1 MVYLI
6 SLTLK
11 HKQVSF
17 IERCLQRKMSYRNMI
32 SLFSHLCVQEK
43 TREVEVMNIYTQ
55 RIPRSLQRPSPPP
68 TPALPSITHQSSQ
81 TTISCPPFKSVSMQ
95 HRSQMKT
102 AASQTEVA
110 SLSHRT
116 DSSTQTMAPEISPA
130 AATNQPSMTI
140 IHTEA
145 KGEKQTPQIEK
156 TGVLHGVGEKSTTFE
171 AQRSKE
177 ELLQRLRMLDGQKT
191 GNPLSPSTVRTSAPP
206 TSQPVNPT
214 PPAIPHSEP
223 PPTEVD
229 AHEQERKRLL
239 LAKLMAIEEG
249 GDPNHVKSVPQQNA
263 RGANSVGTPVNKG
276 SSNVSLNSWPDVVE
290 NMHQG
295 RPAHASEDDPFG
307 SQSRLSGRRREG
319 GRRGGSGVREEVTL
333 EQNTCLTQGDERKTG
348 YKPSFGRRATRPNYT
363 DSTPNH
369 KPHPPL
375 GEASE
380 NFIPEASPSISRG
393 GLLPRRPKADTTAM
407 RSHDVM
413 PGAVISE
420 PDDIEELV
428 L

>member
-1 MVYLI
+1 M
-6 SLTLK
+6 
-11 HKQVSF
+11 
-17 IERCLQRKMSYRNMI
+17 
-32 SLFSHLCVQEK
+32 
-43 TREVEVMNIYTQ
+43 EVMNIYTQ
-55 RIPRSLQRPSPPP
+55 RIPRSLPRPSPPP
-68 TPALPSITHQSSQ
+68 TPPLPRVTHQSSQ
-81 TTISCPPFKSVSMQ
+81 TTISCPPFKSVSMK
-95 HRSQMKT
+95 HRSQVKT

-116 DSSTQTMAPEISPA
+116 DSSTQTAAPEIKPV
-130 AATNQPSMTI
+130 AATNTPSMSI

-145 KGEKQTPQIEK
+145 KGEKPTLQIEK
-156 TGVLHGVGEKSTTFE
+156 TGVVHGVGEKSTTIE

-177 ELLQRLRMLDGQKT
+177 ELLQRLRLLDRQKT
-191 GNPLSPSTVRTSAPP
+191 APASNPLSPSTVHTSAPP
-206 TSQPVNPT
+206 TSQPP

-229 AHEQERKRLL
+229 TREQERKRLL
-239 LAKLMAIEEG
+239 LAKLMAIDEG
-249 GDPNHVKSVPQQNA
+249 GNPNHMKSVPQQNT
-263 RGANSVGTPVNKG
+263 RGANSVGTPANKG
-276 SSNVSLNSWPDVVE
+276 SSNASLNSWPDVVE

-295 RPAHASEDDPFG
+295 RPAHASEEDPFG
-307 SQSRLSGRRREG
+307 SQSRLSGGGREG
-319 GRRGGSGVREEVTL
+319 GRRGGSGVRERGL
-333 EQNTCLTQGDERKTG
+333 ENTFLTEPGKALTQGEERKTG
-348 YKPSFGRRATRPNYT
+348 YNPSFGRRATRPNYT

-375 GEASE
+375 AEVITTE
-380 NFIPEASPSISRG
+380 HFIPEASPSISRG
-393 GLLPRRPKADTTAM
+393 GLLPRRPKVDTTAM